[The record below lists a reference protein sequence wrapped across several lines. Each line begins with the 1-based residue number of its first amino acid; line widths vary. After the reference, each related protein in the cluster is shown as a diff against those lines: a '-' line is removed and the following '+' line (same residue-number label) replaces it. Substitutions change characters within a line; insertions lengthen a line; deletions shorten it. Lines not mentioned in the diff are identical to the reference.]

1 MHTQTTFFSMFVS
14 VVLGL
19 VFLVMGVAFVT
30 IPYNLGSHPGEPQRS
45 AVEHLT

>member
-1 MHTQTTFFSMFVS
+1 MNANVAFLPKLVS
-14 VVLGL
+14 VALGL

-30 IPYNLGSHPGEPQRS
+30 IPYNLGTHPGEAQPS

>member
-1 MHTQTTFFSMFVS
+1 MNAEMPFFPRFVS

-30 IPYNLGSHPGEPQRS
+30 LPYNLGSHPGEPQRS

>member
-1 MHTQTTFFSMFVS
+1 MDTDIAFPSMFVS

-30 IPYNLGSHPGEPQRS
+30 IPYNLGSHPGEPQHS

>member
-1 MHTQTTFFSMFVS
+1 MNTQTNFPSMLAS

-19 VFLVMGVAFVT
+19 IFLVMGVAFVT
-30 IPYNLGSHPGEPQRS
+30 LPYNLGSHPGEMQRA

>member
-1 MHTQTTFFSMFVS
+1 MHTQTEFLPMFVS

-45 AVEHLT
+45 AVQHLT

>member
-1 MHTQTTFFSMFVS
+1 MNENIAFPSMFIS

-30 IPYNLGSHPGEPQRS
+30 LPYNLGSHPGEPQRS

>member
-1 MHTQTTFFSMFVS
+1 MHTQTEFLSMFVS

-30 IPYNLGSHPGEPQRS
+30 IPYNLGSHPGEPQRN
-45 AVEHLT
+45 AIQHLS